1 VSRLPVAAFVA
12 LVVATSAAFFIT
24 QHLKVTT
31 PLIAGAP
38 RPAPAVINP
47 VDGGTCKGVN
57 HRLMKISFYLLH
69 RSDDVDVYIVD
80 QNGTIVRTLASG
92 RHMRRDVRT
101 PDGLFHWD
109 GREDDGSVAPD
120 GVYDIRVSLIHQGR
134 SVEISNSAGPE
145 PVTVLT
151 VTPHPVVTDVT
162 PSLIPQTGTGV
173 TIHYT
178 GSEQRSGTV
187 QIYRTDLPGT
197 PRLVKS
203 FMTQWHGTKAI
214 WNGKIHG
221 RPAPQGTYLVGF
233 AVTNQ
238 ACTTG
243 RFPSR
248 LPPAPGSTPH
258 AGVSVRYLAAQPPL
272 TPVPAGSTAVVSVDA
287 VGQPYR
293 WALRLAGTEAILA
306 TGASRS
312 SSLRV
317 AVPPRVA
324 GLYELTVRSGS
335 HQTTVP
341 LVVNATQ
348 SRPAAILVVLPALTW
363 QGQNPVDDDG
373 DGVPNTLADGGP
385 IDLTRP
391 LVNGLPVGFA
401 NQAAFV
407 SFLTRSHLDYD
418 LTTDLGLIDGVGP
431 SLAGHAGVVL
441 AGAERWLPDST
452 SSALRAFVVRGGH
465 LLSIAVDSLRRGV
478 TVAGGRA
485 IDPTSPRRTDALG
498 ARPGAV
504 VIHNR
509 DPIEVLSDGLG
520 IFSGTSGVWRGYTSY
535 EPIASVAPPAAISSA
550 AGTSSSTPSIV
561 GYRLGR
567 GIVVSIGLPSFG
579 SSLTRSPDA
588 QQLVRRLWT
597 VLSA

>member
-47 VDGGTCKGVN
+47 VDGGTCQGVN
-57 HRLMKISFYLLH
+57 HRLMKVSFYLLH

-101 PDGLFHWD
+101 PDGLFQWD
-109 GREDDGSVAPD
+109 GRQDDGSIAPD

-162 PSLIPQTGTGV
+162 PSVIPRDGTAV

-178 GSEQRSGTV
+178 GSEKRSGMV
-187 QIYRTDLPGT
+187 QIYRTDLPGA

-233 AVTNQ
+233 AVTNK

-248 LPPAPGSTPH
+248 LPPVPGSTPH
-258 AGVSVRYLAAQPPL
+258 SGVTVRYLAAQPPL
-272 TPVPAGSTAVVSVDA
+272 APVPAGSTALVSVDA
-287 VGQPYR
+287 AGQPYR
-293 WALRLAGTEAILA
+293 WALRSAGTQTALA
-306 TGASRS
+306 AGASS
-312 SSLRV
+312 LSSLRV

-324 GLYELTVRSGS
+324 GLYELSLRSGS

-341 LVVNATQ
+341 LVVNATRP
-348 SRPAAILVVLPALTW
+348 RPASILVVLPALTW
-363 QGQNPVDDDG
+363 QGENPVDDDG
-373 DGVPNTLADGGP
+373 DGVPNTLLDGGP
-385 IDLTRP
+385 IHLARP
-391 LVNGLPVGFA
+391 LVNGLPAGFA
-401 NQAAFV
+401 DEAAFL
-407 SFLTRSHLDYD
+407 SFLTRSHLGYD
-418 LTTDLGLIDGVGP
+418 LTTDLGLIDDIGP

-452 SSALRAFVVRGGH
+452 SSALRAFVQRGGH
-465 LLSIAVDSLRRGV
+465 LLSIGVDSLRRGV

-498 ARPGAV
+498 ARPAGLV
-504 VIHNR
+504 TRNG
-509 DPIEVLSDGLG
+509 DPIKVLSDGLG
-520 IFSGTSGVWRGYTSY
+520 IFSGTSGVWRGYPSY
-535 EPIASVAPPAAISSA
+535 EPIASVAAPAEISSA
-550 AGTSSSTPSIV
+550 AGTTSSTPSIV
-561 GYRLGR
+561 GYTLGR
-567 GIVVSIGLPSFG
+567 GIVVFIGLPGFG
-579 SSLTRSPDA
+579 SSLTGNRDA
-588 QQLVRRLWT
+588 QQLVRRLWS
-597 VLSA
+597 VLSG